1 MNVLDEN
8 IPEDQRQLLR
18 SWRIRACQIGQDVG
32 RQGMKDEQQV
42 IPLLLRLRRPT
53 FLTRDQGFFSNAFC
67 HSKYCLVCLAI
78 EADEAA
84 SFIRRTLRHSSFGT
98 QAKRM
103 GSVLLVRQIGIRVL
117 HGHQKEELVGWEG

>member
-8 IPEDQRQLLR
+8 VPDDQRQLLR
-18 SWRIRACQIGQDVG
+18 SWRIRAYQVGQDVG

-42 IPLLLRLRRPT
+42 IPLLRRLRRPT
-53 FLTRDQGFFSNAFC
+53 FFTRDQGFFSNEFC

-84 SFIRRTLRHSSFGT
+84 SFIRRVLRHSSFDT

-103 GSVLLVRQIGIRVL
+103 GRILLVSQMGIRVL
-117 HGHQKEELVGWEG
+117 HGHGEETQVGWQD